1 VNSDADKEQKHWG
14 NQLCCRSAAGNPEDG
29 ELFVYTEDVA
39 QILLSQL
46 LEAIHFLHERGIIHK
61 DLKPDN
67 ILLSLP
73 LPASDIRVAR
83 KLKGFEDWPKVAVAS
98 PEAAAAP
105 AEETSLRQ
113 LLQRAGLSARIC
125 DFGCSQATDLPDCR
139 IYDACGTYLFTPP
152 ECFEALHFSDDGI
165 LGKPR
170 DMWSVGCTLFT
181 MLYGRCPIWAEDNF
195 GVQLEIIQCNLTLP
209 DGIVS
214 LQAMDLIRGMLQKEQ
229 GDRLTAASALQHPW
243 LRSS

>member
-1 VNSDADKEQKHWG
+1 MAHASLSTAGDA
-14 NQLCCRSAAGNPEDG
+14 
-29 ELFVYTEDVA
+29 
-39 QILLSQL
+39 
-46 LEAIHFLHERGIIHK
+46 
-61 DLKPDN
+61 
-67 ILLSLP
+67 
-73 LPASDIRVAR
+73 
-83 KLKGFEDWPKVAVAS
+83 
-98 PEAAAAP
+98 
-105 AEETSLRQ
+105 AEELSFRQ
-113 LLQRAGLSARIC
+113 LLQQAGLVGKIC
-125 DFGCSQATDLPDCR
+125 DFGCAQVAEPTDYR
-139 IYDACGTYLFTPP
+139 IHDACGTHLFTPP
-152 ECFEALHFSDDGI
+152 ECFEALHFSDDGV

-181 MLYGRCPIWAEDNF
+181 MLYGRCPIWAEDNI